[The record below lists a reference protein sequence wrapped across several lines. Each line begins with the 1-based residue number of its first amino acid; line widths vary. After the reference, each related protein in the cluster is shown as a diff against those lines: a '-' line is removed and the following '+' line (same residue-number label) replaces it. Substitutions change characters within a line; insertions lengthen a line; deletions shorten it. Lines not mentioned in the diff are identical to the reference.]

1 MFPQRLKEARK
12 FRGYTAQYMADALQ
26 TGIRNYRK
34 YESGDASPTL
44 EGLSK
49 LADILGVSTDFLL
62 GRKDGEAPSGE
73 RQEALQGNPKP

>member
-12 FRGYTAQYMADALQ
+12 LRGYTAQYMADTLQ

-49 LADILGVSTDFLL
+49 LADVLDVSADFLL
-62 GRKDGEAPSGE
+62 GRKGYEVPSDE
-73 RQEALQGNPKP
+73 H